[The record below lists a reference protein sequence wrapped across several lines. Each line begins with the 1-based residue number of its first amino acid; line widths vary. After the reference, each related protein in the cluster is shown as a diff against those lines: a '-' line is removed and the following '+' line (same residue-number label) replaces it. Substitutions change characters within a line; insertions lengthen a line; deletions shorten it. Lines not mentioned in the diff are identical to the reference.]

1 MNFFK
6 KHENRIWQLR
16 IEFTYHYHTAEV
28 VKKGF
33 EMISEDLL
41 KYPVNI
47 NLCTLCTFSKMKNT
61 NFSNIFAFWRKKKEI
76 LKAVKVSLFRPCAK
90 NGYLEFHEF
99 VFCGVMQIMT
109 TACMFTIKDT
119 FS

>member
-1 MNFFK
+1 M
-6 KHENRIWQLR
+6 LR
-16 IEFTYHYHTAEV
+16 YI
-28 VKKGF
+28 F

-41 KYPVNI
+41 KYPVKLNI
-47 NLCTLCTFSKMKNT
+47 HLCTLCTFSKMKNT
-61 NFSNIFAFWRKKKEI
+61 NFSEILAFWRKKKEI

>member
-1 MNFFK
+1 MYPMYFFK
-6 KHENRIWQLR
+6 NE
-16 IEFTYHYHTAEV
+16 
-28 VKKGF
+28 
-33 EMISEDLL
+33 
-41 KYPVNI
+41 KYKP
-47 NLCTLCTFSKMKNT
+47 LFL
-61 NFSNIFAFWRKKKEI
+61 AFWRKKKEI